1 MDDIYKIL
9 IAAAVGFALNPFTE
23 IIKSSIATRDTKK
36 KLISKLNASKMIV
49 TDAIRTL
56 HKTCTEREAYVNQRW
71 LKQSVFNLPFIKT
84 PNLQDDFDKCY
95 LVLSKNQRGIIEIVI
110 FGLAHVK
117 KLESKVER
125 LDESLKDGFTE
136 NAYTIEDEVKKAH
149 DRCYK
154 RILACEKA
162 MLYTLIA
169 IRNNLELAINDKPQN
184 NTDVENLASA
194 GEELGID
201 FNLSWWS
208 HLLPRQNVSS
218 IEIEDGDQHLR

>member
-23 IIKSSIATRDTKK
+23 VIKSSIATRDSKK
-36 KLISKLNASKMIV
+36 KLINKLNASKVIV
-49 TDAIRTL
+49 NDAIRTL
-56 HKTCTEREAYVNQRW
+56 HKTCTDREAYLNQNY
-71 LKQSVFNLPFIKT
+71 LEQSVFNLPFIKT

-95 LVLSKNQRGIIEIVI
+95 LALSKNQKLIIEIVI
-110 FGLAHVK
+110 FGLAHAK

-125 LDESLKDGFTE
+125 LDDSLKDGLTETPFTE
-136 NAYTIEDEVKKAH
+136 ELELKKAH
-149 DRCYK
+149 NRYYK

-162 MLYTLIA
+162 MLYTLVA
-169 IRNNLELAINDKPQN
+169 IRKNLELAINDKPQN
-184 NTDVENLASA
+184 NTDAENLASA

-208 HLLPRQNVSS
+208 HLLPRQSVSPT
-218 IEIEDGDQHLR
+218 EIEDGDRH